1 MLETEFGM
9 RFGIQCV
16 ETHVVIPGMV
26 FVVDDCSSK
35 ASSWVDACAS
45 DWDGCQVNQEN
56 RKPDWEWCK
65 NLHNY
70 DKTQAGKQQIQY

>member
-1 MLETEFGM
+1 
-9 RFGIQCV
+9 V

-70 DKTQAGKQQIQY
+70 YKTQAGKQQIQY